1 MQIRPATPQ
10 DKPAMIDLLKK
21 SLGEGLIPKSEALW
35 TWKHEQNPFG
45 ASFVLLA
52 EENDTIIGLRAFMQW
67 QWKWKGK
74 LYKAIRAV
82 DTATHPAHQG
92 KGIFKKLTLQ
102 QLELCKQQGVH
113 FVFNTPNDQ
122 SRPGY
127 LKMGWVQQG
136 RMPLKFKVP
145 NPVAL
150 ALAVAFKKGKTAPV
164 AEDPTPVQQWEPK
177 VFELMNRYAG
187 SNDDQLQTV
196 LSAEYIRWRYADN
209 PLFRYNYFTDHEN
222 FLLIGRIK
230 SHSFTRELRLVDCIL
245 FNNSSS
251 DRRINSRISKA
262 ILPYCKKNKIQVIS
276 FSGQQYQSYRSALN
290 WMGLIPVQ
298 NRGPIVTVR
307 DLNMNEQFPDLLDIK
322 NWGYSLGDMELF

>member
-10 DKPAMIDLLKK
+10 DKPAMIALLKK

-52 EENDTIIGLRAFMQW
+52 EENNAIIGLRAFMQW
-67 QWKWKGK
+67 QWKWKGR

-82 DTATHPAHQG
+82 DTATHPDHQG

-102 QLELCKQQGVH
+102 QLELCKQQGIH

-145 NPVAL
+145 NPIAL
-150 ALAVAFKKGKTAPV
+150 AWALAFKKGKTASG
-164 AEDPTPVQQWEPK
+164 AEDPTPLQQWHPN
-177 VFELMNRYAG
+177 VFDLMNRYTA
-187 SNDDQLQTV
+187 SNNDQLQTV

-209 PLFRYNYFTDHEN
+209 PLFRYNYFTDFEN

-230 SHSFTRELRLVDCIL
+230 SHSFTRELRLVDCML
-245 FNNSSS
+245 FNNTLSG
-251 DRRINSRISKA
+251 RRISSLISKA

-290 WMGLIPVQ
+290 WMGILPVQ
-298 NRGPIVTVR
+298 NRGPIVTLR